1 MKNSIE
7 IIKYETGNKE
17 INMKIP
23 PGSTCRIKGNSGS
36 GKTFLLD
43 TIVGL
48 QSCKKGLIKI
58 TKENLKKKD
67 LFINHSKGN
76 INAQK
81 EYFKNMRGLISYCS
95 QFGYVGNK
103 TILEILELGFLNKN
117 TKNFD
122 DILEKIGINNI
133 CRKRGQNIKSLLAS
147 SLSGGERQRIFIAR
161 ALLTN
166 KNIIILDEPT
176 SSLDQKNSKK
186 VWQVI
191 SEYTKNK
198 LLIFTTHSNISIKN
212 EITIDLD

>member
-1 MKNSIE
+1 MKYSIE

-17 INMKIP
+17 INIKIP
-23 PGSTCRIKGNSGS
+23 PESTCRIKGTSGS

-48 QSCKKGLIKI
+48 QSCNKGLIKI
-58 TKENLKKKD
+58 AKENLKKKD

-76 INAQK
+76 IIAQK

-103 TILEILELGFLNKN
+103 TILEILELGLLNKN
-117 TKNFD
+117 KKDFD

-186 VWQVI
+186 VWEVI

-198 LLIFTTHSNISIKN
+198 LLIFTTHSNILIKN